1 MERKTTS
8 EIQAALAQPFAA
20 EDLEWRLQMTFEDSM
35 KGIAVPYVTNRAIM
49 NRLDAVVGADRWFN
63 DYRPWHGSGKK
74 NAQLCGIS
82 VYFDDR
88 GWVTKWDG
96 AEDSDIEP
104 VKGGLSDSMK
114 RCAVQ
119 WGIGRVLY
127 SMDETIYVG
136 IEKRGR
142 SFFIR
147 KEERAVLDQRY
158 LQMLQRL
165 GLQPAAPCSAQC
177 RLVRRDMPGTAPT
190 PTPSNIS
197 PLPQIEFT
205 VADVKT
211 QQGLNGV
218 STSLV
223 LVEPNGKRALGFAR
237 GEHPELKN
245 GARLFNVRKTLQQ
258 QDSVVFYLLDSFEI
272 ANAA

>member
-63 DYRPWHGSGKK
+63 DYKPWHGSGKK
-74 NAQLCGIS
+74 DAQLCGIS
-82 VYFDDR
+82 IYFDDR

-147 KEERAVLDQRY
+147 KEERAALDQRY

-165 GLQPAAPCSAQC
+165 GLQPRRPAAPSAGWFVGIC
-177 RLVRRDMPGTAPT
+177 RGPHRRQRRPT
-190 PTPSNIS
+190 FLPCRRSSSPWPTSRPSR
-197 PLPQIEFT
+197 
-205 VADVKT
+205 
-211 QQGLNGV
+211 V
-218 STSLV
+218 STASAPV
-223 LVEPNGKRALGFAR
+223 WCWWSPTANGLWAL
-237 GEHPELKN
+237 P
-245 GARLFNVRKTLQQ
+245 GANIR
-258 QDSVVFYLLDSFEI
+258 S
-272 ANAA
+272 